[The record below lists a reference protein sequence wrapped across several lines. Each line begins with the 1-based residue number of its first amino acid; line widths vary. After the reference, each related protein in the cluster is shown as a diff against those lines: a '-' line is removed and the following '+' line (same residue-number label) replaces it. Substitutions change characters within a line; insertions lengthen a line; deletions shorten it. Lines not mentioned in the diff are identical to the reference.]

1 MNAKTPKVVIITG
14 ASSGIGLACARAYA
28 REGCRL
34 LLGARRLDRLSA
46 LSDELLK
53 AGAAEVLFQVLDV
66 RDQASINAFADTAHK
81 YFGHVD
87 ILLNNAGLA
96 AGLDSVETA
105 KDADWDAMLE
115 TNVMGLLRV
124 TRRFLADMRA
134 AGKGHIVN
142 MGSIA
147 GFHTYANGAMY
158 AGTKHAVKAISGA
171 LRLELN
177 GTPIRVSEI
186 DPGMVETEF
195 SLVRLGEPSKA
206 DAVYAG
212 MTPLTADDIADCVLF
227 ATSRPPHVNVDHIIV
242 MPTDQASIYRVHR
255 HS

>member
-14 ASSGIGLACARAYA
+14 ASSGIGLAW
-28 REGCRL
+28 
-34 LLGARRLDRLSA
+34 ARRLDRLSA
-46 LSDELLK
+46 RSEELLK
-53 AGAAEVLFQVLDV
+53 TGASQVLFQKLDV
-66 RDQASINAFADTAHK
+66 RDQASINAFADAAHK
-81 YFGHVD
+81 HFGHVD
-87 ILLNNAGLA
+87 ILINNAGLA
-96 AGLDSVETA
+96 AGLDSVETS

-115 TNVMGLLRV
+115 TNVLGLLKV
-124 TRRFLADMRA
+124 TRRFLVDMRA

-147 GFHTYANGAMY
+147 GFHTYGNGAMY

-195 SLVRLGEPSKA
+195 SLVRLGDPSKA
-206 DAVYAG
+206 EAVYTG

-242 MPTDQASIYRVHR
+242 MPTDQASVYKVHR
-255 HS
+255 HP

>member
-28 REGCRL
+28 REGCKL

-66 RDQASINAFADTAHK
+66 RDQASINTFADTAHK

-87 ILLNNAGLA
+87 ILINNAGLA

-206 DAVYAG
+206 EAVYAG